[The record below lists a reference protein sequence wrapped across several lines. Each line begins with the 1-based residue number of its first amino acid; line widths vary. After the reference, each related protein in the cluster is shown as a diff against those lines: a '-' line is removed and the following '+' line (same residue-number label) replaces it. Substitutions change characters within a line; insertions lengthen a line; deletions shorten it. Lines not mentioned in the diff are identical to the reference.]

1 MLFEIKDLKVG
12 YKGAE
17 VLKGISLEIEEGE
30 IVTLIGSNGAGKT
43 TTLRA
48 ISGLK
53 TPDAGEIR
61 FKGRRIDR
69 LSPQDIVKLG
79 ISQVPQGRWL
89 FPYMSV
95 LEQMRL
101 GAFRRKDK
109 KQIDKDLDEMLQ
121 AFPALKQRKWQEAR
135 TLSGGEQQMLAIVRA
150 LMSRP
155 ELLLMDEPSLALA
168 PIVVRE
174 IGKIVLD
181 INRHGTSVLLVE
193 QNAKLAL
200 RLAQR
205 AYVLETGNIVL
216 EGAAEDLMSSEQVKR
231 AYLS

>member
-1 MLFEIKDLKVG
+1 MLFEIIDLRVA

-17 VLKGISLEIEEGE
+17 VLKGISLKIEEAE
-30 IVTLIGSNGAGKT
+30 IATLIGSNGAGKT
-43 TTLRA
+43 TTLRV

-53 TPDAGEIR
+53 APAAGKIL
-61 FKGRRIDR
+61 FKGRRIDQ
-69 LSPQDIVKLG
+69 LSSQDIVKLG

-101 GAFRRKDK
+101 GAYRRKDK
-109 KQIDKDLDEMLQ
+109 KQIDKDLDEVFQ
-121 AFPALKQRKWQEAR
+121 AFPVLKQRKGQQAR
-135 TLSGGEQQMLAIVRA
+135 TLSGGEQQMLAIARA

-181 INRHGTSVLLVE
+181 INRRGTGVLLVE
-193 QNAKLAL
+193 QNAQLAL

-216 EGAAEDLMSSEQVKR
+216 EGAAKDLLSSEQVKK

>member
-1 MLFEIKDLKVG
+1 MLFEIKSLRVA
-12 YKGAE
+12 YEGAE
-17 VLKGISLEIEEGE
+17 VLKDVSLEIEEAE

-43 TTLRA
+43 TMLRV

-53 TPDAGEIR
+53 TLTAGSIL
-61 FKGRRIDR
+61 FKERRIDQ
-69 LSPQDIVKLG
+69 LSSQDIVKLG
-79 ISQVPQGRWL
+79 ISHVPQGRWL

-95 LEQMRL
+95 LEHMRL
-101 GAFRRKDK
+101 GAYRRRDK
-109 KQIDKDLDEMLQ
+109 KQIDKDLDEIFQ
-121 AFPALKQRKWQEAR
+121 AFPILKQRKGQQAR
-135 TLSGGEQQMLAIVRA
+135 TLSGGEQQMLAIARA

-181 INRHGTSVLLVE
+181 INRHGTSVFLVE
-193 QNAKLAL
+193 QNAQLAL

-216 EGAAEDLMSSEQVKR
+216 KGAAKDLLSSEQVRK

>member
-1 MLFEIKDLKVG
+1 MLFEIKSLRVA
-12 YKGAE
+12 YEGAK
-17 VLKGISLEIEEGE
+17 VLKDVSLEIEEAE

-43 TTLRA
+43 TMLRV

-53 TPDAGEIR
+53 TLTAGSIL
-61 FKGRRIDR
+61 FKERRIDQ
-69 LSPQDIVKLG
+69 LSSQDIVKLG
-79 ISQVPQGRWL
+79 ISHVPQGRWL

-95 LEQMRL
+95 LEHMRL
-101 GAFRRKDK
+101 GAYRRRDK
-109 KQIDKDLDEMLQ
+109 KQIDKDLDEIFQ
-121 AFPALKQRKWQEAR
+121 AFPILKQRKGQQAR
-135 TLSGGEQQMLAIVRA
+135 TLSGGEQQMLAIARA

-181 INRHGTSVLLVE
+181 INRHGTSVFLVE
-193 QNAKLAL
+193 QNAQLAL

-216 EGAAEDLMSSEQVKR
+216 KGAAKDLLSSEQVRK